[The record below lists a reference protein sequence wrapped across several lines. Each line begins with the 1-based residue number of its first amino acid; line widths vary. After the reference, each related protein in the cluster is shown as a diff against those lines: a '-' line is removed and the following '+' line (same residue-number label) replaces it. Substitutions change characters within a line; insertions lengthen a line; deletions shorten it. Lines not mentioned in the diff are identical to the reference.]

1 MLLVCP
7 RCGYSVAA
15 IIGVRTVIPLG
26 TTMKEDSAQLDER
39 KFALDAEIQRREIA
53 LKETEA
59 RRGGLTASQATIAGA
74 LLALI
79 SGVAGAF
86 IAAWSS
92 QNIETG
98 KSLTSVQIEE
108 LKAKGNLDLERS
120 KQVATEALERK
131 KFETSLILEAI
142 KTPSRTDAIRN
153 LKFFV
158 AAGFVADP
166 DGKISKLAD
175 DSLPSIGTP
184 SPESASRAI
193 RSTGRIQVGP
203 DGGTTFVCTGVAVS
217 PQHVITASFCM
228 GGSPGRTTTKVE
240 FNTGERTYPLRLVSQ
255 QEQSKLALL
264 KVDSTATLEVFL
276 DRTRIRD
283 PLPGE
288 RIYFALAL
296 ANQSSV
302 QLLTCE
308 VSKNPATENDFEHN
322 CPTGGGSAGAILIAV
337 SDNALLGIHH
347 SGRTSPGADVGL
359 AAKLLKALTT
369 MSAFLPPLGSSQP
382 SSR

>member
-1 MLLVCP
+1 
-7 RCGYSVAA
+7 
-15 IIGVRTVIPLG
+15 
-26 TTMKEDSAQLDER
+26 MKEDSAQLDER
-39 KFALDAEIQRREIA
+39 RFALDAEIQRREIA

-59 RRGGLTASQATIAGA
+59 KRGGLTASQATIAGA

-79 SGVAGAF
+79 SGVLGAF

-98 KSLTSVQIEE
+98 KSLTSLQIEE

-120 KQVATEALERK
+120 KQLATEALERK

-158 AAGFVADP
+158 SAGFVGDP
-166 DGKISKLAD
+166 DGKISKLGD
-175 DSLPSIGTP
+175 DSLPSIGAP
-184 SPESASRAI
+184 SAESASRAI
-193 RSTGRIQVGP
+193 RATGRIQVVSE
-203 DGGTTFVCTGVAVS
+203 DGTFLCTGVAVS
-217 PQHVITASFCM
+217 PQYVITASFCV
-228 GGSPGRTTTKVE
+228 GGSIGKTATTKVE
-240 FNTGERTYPLRLVSQ
+240 FSNGGRTYPLRVVSQ

-264 KVDSTATLEVFL
+264 KVDSTATLEIFL
-276 DRTRIRD
+276 DRARIRD

-288 RIYFALAL
+288 RIYFALAP
-296 ANQSSV
+296 ANQESV

-308 VSKNPATENDFEHN
+308 VSTNPATENDFEHN
-322 CPTGGGSAGAILIAV
+322 CPAGGGSAGAILIAV

-347 SGRTSPGADVGL
+347 SRKSAGAETGI
-359 AAKLLKALTT
+359 AAKLLRALIALN
-369 MSAFLPPLGSSQP
+369 AFLPPLGSSQP
-382 SSR
+382 NSR

>member
-1 MLLVCP
+1 VLL
-7 RCGYSVAA
+7 RFAA
-15 IIGVRTVIPLG
+15 YEPFMPLG
-26 TTMKEDSAQLDER
+26 KTMKEDTAQIDER
-39 KFALDAEIQRREIA
+39 RFALDAEIQRREIA
-53 LKETEA
+53 LKEMEA
-59 RRGGLTASQATIAGA
+59 KRGGLTASQATIAGA

-79 SGVAGAF
+79 SGVLGAF

-98 KSLTSVQIEE
+98 KSLTSLQIEE

-120 KQVATEALERK
+120 KQLATEALERK

-158 AAGFVADP
+158 SAGFVDDP
-166 DGKISKLAD
+166 DGKISKLGD

-184 SPESASRAI
+184 SAESASRAI
-193 RSTGRIQVGP
+193 RATGRIQVVSE
-203 DGGTTFVCTGVAVS
+203 DGAKFLCTGVAVS
-217 PQHVITASFCM
+217 PQHVITASFCV
-228 GGSPGRTTTKVE
+228 GGSIGKAATTKVE
-240 FNTGERTYPLRLVSQ
+240 FNNGGRTYPLRLVSQ

-264 KVDSTATLEVFL
+264 KVDSTATLDTFL

-283 PLPGE
+283 PLLGE

-296 ANQSSV
+296 ANQESI

-308 VSKNPATENDFEHN
+308 VSTNPATENDFEHN

-347 SGRTSPGADVGL
+347 SRKSTGGDTGT
-359 AAKLLKALTT
+359 AAKLLRAVTAL
-369 MSAFLPPLGSSQP
+369 SAFLPPIGSSQP
-382 SSR
+382 NSR